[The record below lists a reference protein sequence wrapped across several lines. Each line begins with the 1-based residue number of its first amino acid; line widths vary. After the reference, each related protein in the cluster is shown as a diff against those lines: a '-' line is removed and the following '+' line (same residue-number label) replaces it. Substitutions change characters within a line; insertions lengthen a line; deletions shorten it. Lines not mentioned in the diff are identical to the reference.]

1 MGKRDSGP
9 LASYQRALFV
19 IKVLGGIVAALS
31 FVIVGLCILIAS
43 LFPLKSTELVVYEFK
58 DNTKNFV
65 RVHAANQDLQ
75 ANEPLLDRFM
85 QEYVENRETVDRI
98 TESLRY
104 RRVMAMNSDAE
115 NARFR
120 ANYGPSNPNAPIKQK
135 GFNRTVD
142 IQRTT
147 RLARNY
153 YQIEFKT
160 TDWWDAEEGKKQE
173 PEVINEWIATF
184 EFRFEPQV
192 ASREEATF
200 NPLGIFVNRYALSKR
215 K

>member
-1 MGKRDSGP
+1 MGKRESGP

-19 IKVLGGIVAALS
+19 IKVQLWLIAVLA
-31 FVIVGLCILIAS
+31 FVIVGLGILVAS
-43 LFPLKSTELVVYEFK
+43 LFPLKTTELVVYEFK

-65 RVHAANQDLQ
+65 KVHSAHQNLQ

-85 QEYVENRETVDRI
+85 QEYVENRETVDRM

-104 RRVMAMNSDAE
+104 RRVMAMNSSAE
-115 NARFR
+115 NSRFK
-120 ANYGPSNPNAPIKQK
+120 ANYGGPGAPINQK
-135 GFNRTVD
+135 GFNRAVE

-147 RLARNY
+147 RLALNY
-153 YQIEFKT
+153 YQVEFKT
-160 TDWWDAEEGKKQE
+160 TDWWDAEEGRKKE
-173 PEVINEWIATF
+173 PEVVNEWIATF

-192 ASREEATF
+192 VSREEATF

-215 K
+215 N

>member
-1 MGKRDSGP
+1 MAKRESGP
-9 LASYQRALFV
+9 LASYQRALFIV
-19 IKVLGGIVAALS
+19 KLQLGIIAFLS
-31 FVIVGLCILIAS
+31 FVIVALCILIAS
-43 LFPLKSTELVVYEFK
+43 LFPLKTTELVVYEFK
-58 DNTKNFV
+58 DSTKNFV
-65 RVHAANQDLQ
+65 KVQAANQDLQ
-75 ANEPLLDRFM
+75 ANEPLLERFM
-85 QEYVENRETVDRI
+85 QEYVENRETVDRM

-104 RRVMAMNSDAE
+104 RRVMAMNSSNE
-115 NARFR
+115 NSRFK
-120 ANYGPSNPNAPIKQK
+120 ANYGGPNAPINQK
-135 GFNRTVD
+135 GFNRTVE

-160 TDWWDAEEGKKQE
+160 SDWWDAEEGRKKE
-173 PEVINEWIATF
+173 PEVENEWIATF

-215 K
+215 I